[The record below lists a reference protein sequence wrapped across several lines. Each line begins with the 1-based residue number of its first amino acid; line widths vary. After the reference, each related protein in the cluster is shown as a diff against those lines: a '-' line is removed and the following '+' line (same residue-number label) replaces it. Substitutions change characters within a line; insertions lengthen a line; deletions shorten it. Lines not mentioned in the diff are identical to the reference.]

1 MSPLLC
7 LCSATLSTSA
17 LTCGRGGVV
26 MSMWVRV
33 GMDSNDGMDGPLP
46 LPWWPSP
53 EPLPPRPLG
62 SSHLVDLSAKWLRQK
77 MNIYF
82 ALNTRL
88 LDKHNVQHNE
98 HIPYKVDS
106 LSAGVI
112 MLLPIWRRR
121 RWGGGACG
129 SSSVMIGLSVAIL
142 RGIIWS
148 RPISK
153 AHFPN

>member
-26 MSMWVRV
+26 MSMWLRV

-46 LPWWPSP
+46 LPWCPSP

-62 SSHLVDLSAKWLRQK
+62 SSHLVDLSAKWLWQK
-77 MNIYF
+77 MNIHST
-82 ALNTRL
+82 LNSRL
-88 LDKHNVQHNE
+88 LAGIQHNE
-98 HIPYKVDS
+98 QILYNIDS

-112 MLLPIWRRR
+112 LVLPIWRWRW
-121 RWGGGACG
+121 WGGGACR
-129 SSSVMIGLSVAIL
+129 SSSVMIGLSVATL
-142 RGIIWS
+142 SGIIWS

>member
-26 MSMWVRV
+26 MSMWLRV

-46 LPWWPSP
+46 LPWCPSP

-77 MNIYF
+77 INIHF
-82 ALNTRL
+82 ALNSRL
-88 LDKHNVQHNE
+88 LASTQHNE
-98 HIPYKVDS
+98 QILYNINS

-112 MLLPIWRRR
+112 LLLPIWRRR
-121 RWGGGACG
+121 WWGGGACR
-129 SSSVMIGLSVAIL
+129 SSSVMIGLSVATL